1 MIAEILK
8 KIATIIEKSQDNIF
22 KYPVAK
28 QKKYVEHFKEPK
40 DRIERSYFQYCCQ
53 MKLYGEPLHF
63 LLNAASFPLAM
74 YYMIKLK
81 VFSSKKDCFDAIF
94 FNDGKP
100 KNIIPDSVLKKYKKI
115 NVISSNDRCLS
126 KEDKSFLKRILKKY
140 PFSWMF
146 WLKLIIKISQYSY
159 AIEKYSPKAIICC
172 SEFSFTSS
180 ILTEYCHYRNVK
192 LINVMHGEKL
202 YDMHDSFAK
211 FDEFYV
217 WSQEYVDLL
226 CLLRFDEKQFKIEIP
241 KSLRIK
247 KNKDI
252 EIKYDFTYYLGG
264 ETIDELLIISEKLR
278 IIKNNGFQ
286 VSVRPHPRYSNMS
299 EINKI
304 FDFLDI
310 ENPKKTPIETS
321 LLQTKNA
328 ISLFSTVLTQIHY
341 SEIGVGIII
350 DNVSAPNK
358 YEKLDELKY
367 IMLSVEHKLL
377 SDLMEEL
384 Q

>member
-1 MIAEILK
+1 MITELLK
-8 KIATIIEKSQDNIF
+8 KIAAIIEKKQNTVF
-22 KYPVAK
+22 KCPVEK
-28 QKKYVEHFKEPK
+28 QKKYVNHFKEPK
-40 DRIERSYFQYCCQ
+40 NGIERSYFQYCCQ

-63 LLNAASFPLAM
+63 LLNIASFPLTI

-81 VFSSKKDCFDAIF
+81 AFCLEKECFDAVF

-100 KNIIPDSVLKKYKKI
+100 ENIIPDSILRKYKKI
-115 NVISSNDRCLS
+115 IVLPSNDRSLN
-126 KEDKSFLKRILKKY
+126 KGDKKFLKEILKKY
-140 PFSWMF
+140 PLSWMF
-146 WLKLIIKISQYSY
+146 WLKIIIKISQYSY
-159 AIEKYSPKAIICC
+159 AIEKHSPKAIICC

-217 WSQEYVDLL
+217 WSQEYAELL
-226 CLLRFDEKQFKIEIP
+226 CSLRFDENQFKIEIP

-252 EIKYDFTYYLGG
+252 KIKYDFTYYLGG
-264 ETIDELLIISEKLR
+264 ETLEELVRIGEKLR
-278 IIKNNGFQ
+278 IIKNNGFE

-299 EINKI
+299 EVNRI

-310 ENPKKTPIETS
+310 ENPKKITIEAS
-321 LLQTKNA
+321 LLQTRNA
-328 ISLFSTVLTQIHY
+328 ISLFSTVLTQTYY

-350 DNVSAPNK
+350 DDLSAPDK
-358 YEKLDELKY
+358 YKKLSELQY

-377 SDLMEEL
+377 SEL
-384 Q
+384 LNEQ